1 MDQVPSNSPRR
12 QNTLLL
18 ILSYIGFISLGL
30 PDTVTGIAWPAV
42 RETFALPQSGLGW
55 ISVAF
60 GMGYFLSSFFSG
72 ELTHALGIGTLL
84 AMSTLLV
91 ALALFGNSL
100 SPAWLVFVS
109 CGALWGLGSGAID
122 AGLNT
127 FAARHFSA
135 RHINWL
141 HACYSLGAT
150 IGPLLMTAALAQA
163 GSWRL
168 GYSLVGGIVF
178 ALAIAF
184 LLTARKWNDP
194 ARADSAA
201 AHEAAT
207 MRQALRHP
215 LVWLQVALF
224 FLYTGLEFLIG
235 HWCFTLLTES
245 RGYSHQ
251 SAGLI
256 TSGYFGAILC
266 GRIVLGAIVDRF
278 GVDRLVRCSLAA
290 SLCGA
295 ILFAATPASSFSIV
309 GLAILGLGLA
319 PVFPCLMSR
328 TPARLGQHTAAHA
341 VGFQVGAAT
350 IGAALMPAIGGL
362 LAERTSLEAIAVLS
376 MVLAAILAGL
386 HEGLLAIG
394 SPRLA
399 TDAIGAAQS

>member
-1 MDQVPSNSPRR
+1 MDQVPSATRR
-12 QNTLLL
+12 QRKSLLL
-18 ILSYIGFISLGL
+18 VLSYIGFISLGL

-60 GMGYFLSSFFSG
+60 GTGYFLSSFFSG
-72 ELTHALGIGTLL
+72 KLTHALGIGTLL

-100 SPAWLVFVS
+100 SPAWLMFVG

-127 FAARHFSA
+127 YAARHFSA

-150 IGPLLMTAALAQA
+150 IGPLLMTASLVQA

-178 ALAIAF
+178 ALGIAF
-184 LLTARKWNDP
+184 LLTARQWSD
-194 ARADSAA
+194 RSAPVSEA
-201 AHEAAT
+201 AQRPAT
-207 MRQALRHP
+207 MRQALRQTF
-215 LVWLQVALF
+215 VWLHVVLF

-245 RGYSHQ
+245 RGFSAEA
-251 SAGLI
+251 AGLI
-256 TSGYFGAILC
+256 TSSYFGAILC

-278 GVDRLVRCSLAA
+278 GVDRLVRLSLAA
-290 SLCGA
+290 SLVGA
-295 ILFAATPASSFSIV
+295 VLFAAAPSPVLSIV

-328 TPARLGQHTAAHA
+328 TPARLGERIAAYA
-341 VGFQVGAAT
+341 VGFQVSAAT
-350 IGAALMPAIGGL
+350 IGAALLPALGGV
-362 LAERTSLEAIAVLS
+362 LAERISLESI
-376 MVLAAILAGL
+376 AILAAFLALVLVIL
-386 HEGLLAIG
+386 HELLLRFPTARALPVNG
-394 SPRLA
+394 RRC
-399 TDAIGAAQS
+399 